1 MTRKENQTPLFWP
14 SLKDVVNV
22 ASVPQRSPFRYPGG
36 KTWLIP
42 QVRRWILSMEKAP
55 ALFIEPF
62 AGGGIA
68 GLTAAF
74 DHLADRVLLVELDPD
89 VAAVWQAM
97 LNGRG
102 RKLADRIVEF
112 DLTIESV
119 RKVLSKRHRSILD
132 RAFATILRNR
142 VQHGGILA
150 PGASLMREGE
160 NGKGIKSRWYP
171 ETLARRI
178 RDIASVRS
186 RVSFIQG
193 DAFETIESFR
203 QAANVVFFV
212 DPPYT
217 VAGKRLYRFCEVDHE
232 KLLQVM
238 ASVAGDALL
247 TYDDTTEVRHWALDA
262 GFEFESVAMKSR
274 QNRRKCELLIGR
286 DLSWVRGE

>member
-1 MTRKENQTPLFWP
+1 MIQKGNQTPLFWP

-62 AGGGIA
+62 AGGSIA

-112 DLTIESV
+112 NLTLGNV

-160 NGKGIKSRWYP
+160 NERKGNQIQVVSRDFGQTNP
-171 ETLARRI
+171 
-178 RDIASVRS
+178 
-186 RVSFIQG
+186 
-193 DAFETIESFR
+193 
-203 QAANVVFFV
+203 
-212 DPPYT
+212 
-217 VAGKRLYRFCEVDHE
+217 
-232 KLLQVM
+232 
-238 ASVAGDALL
+238 
-247 TYDDTTEVRHWALDA
+247 
-262 GFEFESVAMKSR
+262 
-274 QNRRKCELLIGR
+274 
-286 DLSWVRGE
+286 